1 MVGLMTSIA
10 EPNIV
15 RNHPFPTRRWVML
28 GIVLFLSLLVI
39 GSITTYNRL
48 VTLDQ
53 GVQASWA
60 EVENTYQRRADL
72 VPNLVNT
79 VRGAAAFESETLL
92 AVTAARTRVTQASG
106 SASGRAPG
114 ATPTASAEAF
124 ANYQQAQD
132 GLSTS
137 LSRLMVVVE
146 RYPDLRAT
154 QNFRDLQSQLEGTE
168 NRIAVARMR
177 FNEAAQAFNAKRS
190 SFPTVLIVNI
200 MGNRFRNKPYFAAA
214 PGAQSVPNVDFN
226 R

>member
-1 MVGLMTSIA
+1 MTSIA

-15 RNHPFPTRRWVML
+15 RNPSFSARRWII
-28 GIVLFLSLLVI
+28 GSIVVVGSLLVI
-39 GSITTYNRL
+39 GSIITYNRL
-48 VTLDQ
+48 VTLHQ
-53 GVQASWA
+53 GVQAGWA
-60 EVENTYQRRADL
+60 EVENNYQRRADL

-92 AVTAARTRVTQASG
+92 AVTEARTRVTQASG

-114 ATPTASAEAF
+114 TTPTASPEAF

-132 GLSTS
+132 GLSTT

-146 RYPDLRAT
+146 RYPELRAT

-177 FNEAAQAFNAKRS
+177 FNEAALAFNSKRS
-190 SFPTVLIVNI
+190 SFPTVLVVGI
-200 MGNRFRNKPYFAAA
+200 MGNRFGSKPYFAAA
-214 PGAQSVPNVDFN
+214 PGAQSVPSVDFT